1 MSDYDSK
8 IIRKQIR
15 VYGSVQGVGFRYRT
29 EHAAESVGATGWVR
43 NDPDGSVFM
52 EIQGTEEQIDRVF
65 AMVSQGTYVNI
76 EKMDA
81 KSIPVVGDERGFHT
95 REIRVYGSV
104 QGVGFRYRTEHAAES
119 VGATG
124 WVRNDPD
131 GSVFMEIQGTE
142 EQIDRVF
149 AMVSQG
155 TYVNIEKMDAKSI
168 PVVGDE
174 RGFHTRESL
183 GDFWGL
189 WHR

>member
-29 EHAAESVGATGWVR
+29 EHA
-43 NDPDGSVFM
+43 
-52 EIQGTEEQIDRVF
+52 
-65 AMVSQGTYVNI
+65 MVSQGTYVNI

-81 KSIPVVGDERGFHT
+81 KSIPVVE
-95 REIRVYGSV
+95 
-104 QGVGFRYRTEHAAES
+104 
-119 VGATG
+119 
-124 WVRNDPD
+124 
-131 GSVFMEIQGTE
+131 
-142 EQIDRVF
+142 
-149 AMVSQG
+149 
-155 TYVNIEKMDAKSI
+155 
-168 PVVGDE
+168 DE